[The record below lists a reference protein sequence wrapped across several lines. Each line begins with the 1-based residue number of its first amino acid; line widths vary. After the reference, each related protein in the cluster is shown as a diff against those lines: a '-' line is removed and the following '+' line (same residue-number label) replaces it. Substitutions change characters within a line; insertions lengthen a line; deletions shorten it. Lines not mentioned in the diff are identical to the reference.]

1 MISLK
6 SDAGSGSA
14 LHLLLFL
21 GPCIKEMAEPDAT
34 GKRKRGSAKTG
45 KARSVIVTS
54 YHNPYLPAQW
64 VQVRRTRNAD

>member
-1 MISLK
+1 
-6 SDAGSGSA
+6 
-14 LHLLLFL
+14 
-21 GPCIKEMAEPDAT
+21 MAEPDAT